1 MIYLKHDYMSHPIC
15 TVHSF
20 ELFLFLTVS
29 PKLSHNILVT
39 LHCGKSSDLSK
50 ISYFILYM
58 IMHQKELLV
67 NSTVVKLME
76 LNSWCLLSH
85 HTKYMSLLLLALFA
99 KVLGHDFTRIIMLH
113 VLAFYSKV
121 FNLLQCK
128 LSLSET
134 EFLKSLD

>member
-1 MIYLKHDYMSHPIC
+1 MSHLIC

-76 LNSWCLLSH
+76 LNS
-85 HTKYMSLLLLALFA
+85 
-99 KVLGHDFTRIIMLH
+99 
-113 VLAFYSKV
+113 
-121 FNLLQCK
+121 
-128 LSLSET
+128 
-134 EFLKSLD
+134 